1 MTIEDLVK
9 EGKIRHFQATE
20 AEIKR
25 SLEIAHRD
33 LAQAQKLFQEKS
45 LDWCFVVAYNAVL
58 QTSRAYMFSQGYR
71 PREKDGHKAVGIIS
85 EKGACFFR

>member
-1 MTIEDLVK
+1 MTIKDLVK
-9 EGKIRHFQATE
+9 EGKIRPFQATE
-20 AEIKR
+20 AEIER

-58 QTSRAYMFSQGYR
+58 QISRRICFPKGTDPKR
-71 PREKDGHKAVGIIS
+71 KTVIRRS
-85 EKGACFFR
+85 E